1 MIRILLGMLVVTW
14 AMAPN
19 AGAQTPA
26 SELGRIPSK
35 ALGVVHLRVGTLYK
49 GEAFRGLREFLALA
63 GPEAMRTLQE
73 RFQITP
79 LQIDRAT
86 LVVLPPSMEQEH
98 SALGIPFPFAIM
110 VSTLVDIPS
119 ENLPE
124 RLGIGKLKK
133 LDGPYHLWEEEQ
145 TRHSFALPG
154 PRLAILGSRSAV
166 TALCKAKDGAAP
178 GPFADLAN
186 HDLGVLVQMK
196 MIPAEM
202 VAAIPPPF
210 SDLIKFDTLRMNMDM
225 GKEMVMGA
233 VAQYDS
239 EKEAQVSEDIL
250 KGLAN
255 RAIGELEKSRQEM
268 LKNLEQPGQNRPALF
283 SQMPEALAAFYGLAT
298 MNDYISQL
306 KNPPLKRNGN
316 KIEGEIRQEL
326 NGQLATVSTVAI
338 GIGLLL
344 PAVQKVRQAATRTQ
358 GVNNLK
364 QLGLAFH
371 NYESAYTNF
380 PENITDKKTGKALLS
395 WRVAILPFIEQDNL
409 YRQFKLDEPWDSEH
423 NLKIAKIAIK
433 LYTPPGQQVQQDSQG
448 NCLTPYQGLAGP
460 SGLLEPGKK
469 IRLANITDGTSNT
482 ILLVEA
488 KNMVIWTKPDDVPF
502 DPKAGFAEPEKVFGG
517 LSPNGFNSLFA
528 DGSVRFISN
537 KIDQKILKAL
547 FTRNGGENLGN
558 GF

>member
-14 AMAPN
+14 AMAPL

-35 ALGVVHLRVGTLYK
+35 ALGVVHLRVGALYK

-86 LVVLPPSMEQEH
+86 LVVLPPSMEQEN
-98 SALGIPFPFAIM
+98 SANGIPFPFAIM

-119 ENLPE
+119 EKLPE
-124 RLGIGKLKK
+124 RLGIGQLKK
-133 LDGPYHLWEEEQ
+133 LDGPFPFWEEEQ
-145 TRHSFALPG
+145 TRNSIALPG

-166 TALCKAKDGAAP
+166 TALCNAKDGAAP
-178 GPFADLAN
+178 EPFATLAN

-196 MIPAEM
+196 MVPAEM

-210 SDLIKFDTLRMNMDM
+210 SDLIKFDTLRMNMDL
-225 GKEMVMGA
+225 GKDMVMGA
-233 VAQYDS
+233 VAQYAS
-239 EKEAQVSEDIL
+239 EKEAQVSEEIL

-268 LKNLEQPGQNRPALF
+268 LKNLEQPGQNRPAVF

-306 KNPPLKRNGN
+306 KSPPLKRNGN

-338 GIGLLL
+338 GVGLLL
-344 PAVQKVRQAATRTQ
+344 PAVQKVRQAANRTQ
-358 GVNNLK
+358 GANNLK
-364 QLGLAFH
+364 QIGLAFH
-371 NYESAYTNF
+371 NYESAYGQF
-380 PENITDKKTGKALLS
+380 PGNITDKKTGKALLS
-395 WRVAILPFIEQDNL
+395 WRVAILPFIEQNNL
-409 YRQFKLDEPWDSEH
+409 YQQFKLDEPWDSEH
-423 NLKIAKIAIK
+423 NLKIAKVGIK
-433 LYTPPGQQVQQDSQG
+433 MYAHSGKELQRDREG

-469 IRLANITDGTSNT
+469 IRFADIIDGTSNT
-482 ILLVEA
+482 ILVVEA
-488 KNMVIWTKPDDVPF
+488 QKEVIWTKPEDVPF
-502 DPKAGFAEPEKVFGG
+502 DPKVGFPNPEKVFGG
-517 LSPNGFNSLFA
+517 QTPNGFNSLFA

>member
-1 MIRILLGMLVVTW
+1 MIRILLGMLVVIW

-133 LDGPYHLWEEEQ
+133 LDGPYPLWEEEQ

-268 LKNLEQPGQNRPALF
+268 LNNLEQPGQNRPALF

-316 KIEGEIRQEL
+316 KIEGEIRQKL
-326 NGQLATVSTVAI
+326 NGQLATVSTASI

-371 NYESAYTNF
+371 NYESAYSNF
-380 PENITDKKTGKALLS
+380 PGNITDKKTGKALLS

-448 NCLTPYQGLAGP
+448 NCMTPYQGLAGP

>member
-1 MIRILLGMLVVTW
+1 MIRILLGMLVVIW

-133 LDGPYHLWEEEQ
+133 LDGPYPLWEEEQ

-268 LKNLEQPGQNRPALF
+268 LNNLEQPGQNRPALF

-316 KIEGEIRQEL
+316 KIEGEIRQKL
-326 NGQLATVSTVAI
+326 NGQLATVSTASI

-371 NYESAYTNF
+371 NYESTYSNF
-380 PENITDKKTGKALLS
+380 PGNITDKKTGKALLS

-448 NCLTPYQGLAGP
+448 NCMTPYQGLAGP